1 MEMDSDKNLYNITLV
16 APAPYSTKGMVDVS
30 LSSEIIK
37 KRVTGEM
44 KSKGFPVEVV
54 LNWIKFPEE
63 FFVCSFSS
71 VTMDYTSEFEETM
84 NHVLA
89 ELIEDGATEAE
100 VRNAKNVL
108 VERCVRG
115 EKENLL
121 FWKDVLVNKFIYSRD
136 FSSKYVDFI
145 KQAGK
150 DEVNQS
156 IRSFLQNGVSTVLI
170 LKNIDDDDK
179 HNSDR

>member
-1 MEMDSDKNLYNITLV
+1 
-16 APAPYSTKGMVDVS
+16 
-30 LSSEIIK
+30 
-37 KRVTGEM
+37 
-44 KSKGFPVEVV
+44 VEVI